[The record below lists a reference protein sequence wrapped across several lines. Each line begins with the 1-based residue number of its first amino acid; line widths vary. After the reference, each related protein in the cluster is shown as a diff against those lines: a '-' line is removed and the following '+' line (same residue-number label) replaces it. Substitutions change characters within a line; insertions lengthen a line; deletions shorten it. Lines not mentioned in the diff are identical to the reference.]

1 MNRPNN
7 IFSGFRALTG
17 FLPVLLLAAL
27 LFLPALAR
35 ADWGTV
41 DFSVTNNDKSAY
53 VTENIPDSAF
63 TPEGLLLEIDGKKN
77 YSWTSKRSFNSE
89 FNFDMQIE
97 VLEHSTNYNS
107 KARLEMHLINKEKR
121 RAGVG
126 AYDITY
132 WNATNCVSY
141 SWQAYYKEGKPVSM
155 SKDKVTPMNSL
166 LAGIPLNSEWLRM
179 YKAETMH
186 IFFMGREKGK
196 QYGWAT
202 GRYPCFNDMN
212 EDCDEYQVGFR
223 TGAENGGRMKVLIKA
238 IKVSGAT
245 VAPRDPKKREF
256 LFDFGPPNQELEDDF
271 AGVNEFSE
279 YSKEKGYGWVF
290 EDPKQIRRNFFLS
303 FGPPQLNDKDIARYA
318 FQPIFGNDASNW
330 WFAGACRVSYWQQ
343 QNDLRDFGSSTIGW
357 SWIEFFKR
365 HVDVHTPLEKDSVNM
380 SRTYYFLASNSYR
393 KDAEERRG
401 STYVDDDLSTEFWI
415 DVPNGTYNLM
425 VGAGGAW
432 NLEVQGKV
440 RKRAFNGMEQVPSVV
455 VQDGKIRLR
464 LFCDVRGPAQAWQHW
479 GIATSWAISYLLVLP
494 SEDKDGLN
502 AWEWKIVKRK
512 AERIRQVTFVEGDPA
527 VMKNENGFLSLN
539 GKPFYYSILQY
550 NCMPGVTDHFPYYCL
565 ANTMTVANSLKA
577 SRHFFRRD
585 WEKFS
590 LAEDYP
596 WANIDQMNTLYTWKY
611 LGALQRLADI
621 SFVPRQ
627 VAGEGAPTVDSRGRV
642 DRYNIQPPLNSAL
655 GKEIQKEVFTMTSNQ
670 LRLHPANGSAYLY
683 EELWHPNETGYD
695 DQSIIQYRT
704 WLEER
709 YKNIEALN
717 GAWGRQYKVF
727 DDVNPTLPGA
737 KGFWEYEPEAVSFR
751 LFRGW
756 AQVQT
761 VKSASELVHKLE
773 PEHFIW
779 GTKGDGATQSWNTGD
794 YLDMFGWY
802 GPYVAASVA
811 RYFGKTAISGG
822 FLLSCEYSY
831 VDGRKQLD
839 HKPGP
844 QNHIGHSD
852 INLYPRMISNVFK
865 GAKAFYVE
873 WYNNGC
879 QHAFHLTDLIRKA
892 SPTGGIKRWTGE
904 MVFFEPEGMEGPPV
918 YVERAALR
926 ASRANQMFYRLA
938 PLWLPARPLAPKVLL
953 ATTEVSLFLNF
964 FEGSSG
970 LFMDDIARR
979 VLGATCIPPDIS
991 RLDAIKKLSDY
1002 PVIILA
1008 NTTAA
1013 ISPNDVKRLREYVNQ
1028 GGKLIILDAGGFT
1041 NSERPS
1047 RYNPDKACVFP
1058 LQEIADMAGYRFM
1071 GENWY
1076 HTPFCKATLAWTP
1089 CEAAPWTPREGT
1101 LGEYSLQYYY
1111 VPTNGSQTF
1120 LKGTLPDGKAVSYGL
1135 INKDRNIVVMH
1146 LPAGDDKV
1154 NRSVANWFAGLLKMW
1169 KVDGRVTLE
1178 GVPDSWEMYAGV
1190 LEGED
1195 YTLAAVCNNNTQEV
1209 RKVSLKLNTLTNGG
1223 EYAVCDVTGERPD
1236 LVKKEDGGWALKP
1249 DDAARRSRIMARL
1262 DAREIAE
1269 KGIAAEIA
1277 PNQAQVFLIRPL
1289 RDKVWV
1295 SIWKPSLKA
1304 FIRRPVTVVHGA
1316 ADASGKKQAERIM
1329 ATLQKLGVKADI
1341 LTDDKVKLKKEAH
1354 EVRIKP
1360 DGGARGPNEDMSKY
1374 YLVDTFENEFVVTAR
1389 QLICV
1394 GSEESNSLIKHLDK
1408 RCSFAYDKS
1417 AEKITKDYP
1426 GSGRGV
1432 IAMVES
1438 VNSATYDPQT
1448 PSRDALVVG
1457 GSDASGTRAAVDR
1470 LIELLEM
1477 PDKK

>member
-1 MNRPNN
+1 M
-7 IFSGFRALTG
+7 ILVS
-17 FLPVLLLAAL
+17 L

-41 DFSVTNNDKSAY
+41 DFSVINNDKAAY

-63 TPEGLLLEIDGKKN
+63 TPEGLVLEIDGKKN

-89 FNFDMQIE
+89 FNFDIQIE
-97 VLEHSTNYNS
+97 VLEHSTNSNS
-107 KARLEMHLINKEKR
+107 KARLEMHLINKEKKR
-121 RAGVG
+121 TAIG

-132 WNATNCVSY
+132 WNATNSNSY
-141 SWQAYYKEGKPVSM
+141 AWQRYYKDGKPVVFSGENN
-155 SKDKVTPMNSL
+155 SKMEFL
-166 LAGIPLNSEWLRM
+166 HAGVHANSEWLRM

-186 IFFMGREKGK
+186 IFFMGRDKGQ
-196 QYGWAT
+196 QYGWEL
-202 GRYPCFNDMN
+202 GRYPYINYME

-223 TGAENGGRMKVLIKA
+223 TGAENKGWMKVLIRA

-245 VAPRDPKKREF
+245 VAPRDTKKREF
-256 LFDFGPPNQELEDDF
+256 LFDFGPPEQELEDGF
-271 AGVNEFSE
+271 VPVNEFSE
-279 YSKEKGYGWVF
+279 YRKEKGYGWVF
-290 EDPKQIRRNFFLS
+290 EDPKKIRRNFQTRA
-303 FGPPQLNDKDIARYA
+303 PQLNNQDISRYA
-318 FQPIFGNDASNW
+318 FQPLGTQSW
-330 WFAGACRVSYWQQ
+330 WFVEWCRVSYWQQ
-343 QNDLRDFGSSTIGW
+343 QNDMRDFTSSTIGW
-357 SWIEFFKR
+357 SWIEFFQR
-365 HVDVHTPLEKDSVNM
+365 YIDVYIPLEKDRVTM
-380 SRTYYFLASNSYR
+380 SRTYRFLASDRYR
-393 KDAEERRG
+393 KDVEERRG

-425 VGAGGAW
+425 AGCVYPWRDGGII
-432 NLEVQGKV
+432 EVQGKV
-440 RKRAFNGMEQVPSVV
+440 RKRGFNGMEQIPNVV
-455 VQDGKIRLR
+455 VSDGKIRIR
-464 LFCDVRGPAQAWQHW
+464 FFCDVRGPAQAWQLW
-479 GIATSWAISYLLVLP
+479 DIGTSWSISYLLVLP
-494 SEDKDGLN
+494 AEDKEGLN
-502 AWEWKIVKRK
+502 DWEWKIVKEK
-512 AERIRQVTFVEGDPA
+512 AQRIRQVTFVEGDPA

-596 WANIDQMNTLYTWKY
+596 WANIDQMNTLYTWSY
-611 LGALQRLADI
+611 LAGLQRLGDI

-627 VAGEGAPTVDSRGRV
+627 VAGEGNPTMDARGRV
-642 DRYNIQPPLNSAL
+642 DRYNVQPPLNSAL
-655 GKEIQKEVFTMTSNQ
+655 GKEIQKEVFTMTANQ
-670 LRLHPANGSAYLY
+670 LRFHPANGSVYLY
-683 EELWHPNETGYD
+683 EELWHPDSIGYD

-717 GAWGRQYKVF
+717 GAWGRQYKAF
-727 DDVNPTLPGA
+727 DDINPTLPGA
-737 KGFWEYEPEAVSFR
+737 KAFWELDPEAVTFR

-756 AQVQT
+756 AQGQT
-761 VKSASELVHKLE
+761 VKSAGELVHKLE

-779 GTKGDGATQSWNTGD
+779 GTKGDGATQSWNTGE

-802 GPYVAASVA
+802 GPYVAASVG
-811 RYFGKTAISGG
+811 RYFGKTALCGG

-839 HKPGP
+839 HKPGT
-844 QNHIGHSD
+844 QNHIGYND
-852 INLYPRMISNVFK
+852 RNVYPRQVSNVFK
-865 GAKAFYVE
+865 GVKAFYVE

-879 QHAFHLTDLIRKA
+879 QHAFHLTDLIKKD
-892 SPTGGIKRWTGE
+892 SPAGKIIRWTGE
-904 MVFFEPEGMEGPPV
+904 IVFFDQEGMEGPPV

-926 ASRANQMFYRLA
+926 ASRAHQMFYRLA
-938 PLWLPARPLAPKVLL
+938 PLWLPAKPLAPKVLF
-953 ATTEVSLFLNF
+953 ATTEVGMFIKF
-964 FEGSSG
+964 FEGSTG
-970 LFMDDIARR
+970 LFLDGIAQR

-991 RLDAIKKLSDY
+991 RLEAVRNLSDY
-1002 PVIILA
+1002 SVVILA
-1008 NTTAA
+1008 DTTSA
-1013 ISPNDVKRLREYVNQ
+1013 IPPGDVRRLLDYVKQ

-1041 NSERPS
+1041 SAETPS
-1047 RYNPDKACVFP
+1047 RYMNPDKVAYP
-1058 LQEIADMAGYRFM
+1058 LQALADMAGYRLVA
-1071 GENWY
+1071 GDAWHQARYN
-1076 HTPFCKATLAWTP
+1076 AALAWTP

-1101 LGEYSLQYYY
+1101 LGEYTLQYYY
-1111 VPTNGSQTF
+1111 VPTNGSQPF
-1120 LKGTLPDGKAVSYGL
+1120 IKGTLKDGKIVTYGL
-1135 INKDRNIVVMH
+1135 INKDRNIVVMR
-1146 LPAGDDKV
+1146 LPAGDD
-1154 NRSVANWFAGLLKMW
+1154 NISRSVGNWFAGLLKMW
-1169 KVDGRVTLE
+1169 KVDARVTLE
-1178 GVPDSWEMYAGV
+1178 GLPDSWDMYAGV

-1195 YTLAAVCNNNTQEV
+1195 YTLAAVCNLNTQEV

-1341 LTDDKVKLKKEAH
+1341 LTDDKVKLKKTKH

-1360 DGGARGPNEDMSKY
+1360 DGTKRNPREDMSKA
-1374 YLVDTFENEFVVTAR
+1374 YLVDTFENEVVNTTN

-1394 GSEESNSLIKHLDK
+1394 GSEESNSLIRHLGK
-1408 RCSFAYDKS
+1408 RGSFAYDKA

-1438 VNSATYDPQT
+1438 VNSAIYDPQT
-1448 PSRDALVVG
+1448 PSRDALVAG

-1477 PDKK
+1477 PAKK